1 MLSCDTSHTIWYGR
15 EVVVF
20 SLSVRFYSLTTYLRW
35 WSFLSARFWPW
46 ICFKNLVFSQRGEG
60 FTVGDLSE
68 ILHSDASVSV
78 LVRRVCPYL
87 LSPPSLA
94 PLVARECISGARGA
108 ADGVSSSIFL
118 LLTMT
123 LFVVSVRWG
132 IGSKCVFLK
141 IFLGIFL
148 SGFWSVKIGHFF
160 TI

>member
-1 MLSCDTSHTIWYGR
+1 MKL
-15 EVVVF
+15 
-20 SLSVRFYSLTTYLRW
+20 L
-35 WSFLSARFWPW
+35 
-46 ICFKNLVFSQRGEG
+46 Q
-60 FTVGDLSE
+60 
-68 ILHSDASVSV
+68 SDASVGV

-141 IFLGIFL
+141 ILGIFL
-148 SGFWSVKIGHFF
+148 SGFWSVKIGHCF